1 MSAMFLCVT
10 ESLLNGMKT
19 LTAFT
24 ENVAPM
30 FIYFIQLLNT
40 VRLECFKFSLDFFN
54 HLAVCLCTVR

>member
-1 MSAMFLCVT
+1 MSAKFLWMT

-24 ENVAPM
+24 ENVAPTVA

-40 VRLECFKFSLDFFN
+40 VKLDCFESN
-54 HLAVCLCTVR
+54 HLAVCSCSMR